1 MFGASMSEVKNY
13 FPLVVNTDARQAEVD
28 LNSVMPITPSTI
40 TGSIIKRKV
49 NATPLNLESNAF
61 DVLLNHVSDMEHW
74 AAFAEFT
81 RDNNTLIGDKD
92 FMNRVKNSR
101 DLRFGDGVAIWN
113 NFVETARIATG
124 NYRAKKDEWANVMKG
139 VSSAKITFG
148 YYTALKQ
155 FLSSP
160 ALWLEAGAASIIKAT
175 VNPLGSWRWAIE
187 NLPGFEE
194 RWKGRTA
201 GNERLADSDS
211 DWSIW
216 DNRVVKAA
224 REVGMTPNAFIDAV
238 VVSTG
243 ARAVYDSRKRF
254 YKALG
259 LSQEEQHKRALKDAA
274 VAYNET
280 QQSAQGAYLSILQKE
295 GGFKAMVMTLYR
307 NSQMAYSRK
316 VTGSM
321 AELYK
326 KAVRWKDILDA
337 EEEKYLEMGLY
348 EEDAKKEA
356 NKALLKSAGKDVAT
370 LVMFGYVLN
379 MVWYLGE
386 QLPYLLF
393 GDDEEEKEKIM
404 DTALKIGATGMF
416 EGFALGNVAKDLYV
430 KGVTGNRYSS
440 DLLTTPFAS
449 DAEKIINRFAND
461 GTLAGMSQLLILGAE
476 TATGISPQRLIDDV
490 AAVIDFCNGDLDK
503 ATEVTLLTT
512 RLAKVPQ
519 SQIDKLYLEEALG
532 GDVVALAERYA
543 EYKRLKDYPLN
554 IGDDKILKKYAER
567 FKKAHNED
575 LKEIVRDENAY
586 EGYFSN
592 VSPEEKVKLAGY
604 RGEYLEELTGKKAE
618 EVLTG
623 RELIY
628 YTLYGR
634 KEQNLVYSAMTTP
647 DDVDDEICIEMMMS
661 ELQPIQDEYMKVE
674 DWKAYKKLHE
684 KELDMYNTLKIKEQ
698 FISNNKKAMKEDP
711 EKADEYMDN
720 IRRFRAEAI
729 DLINNYNE

>member
-1 MFGASMSEVKNY
+1 
-13 FPLVVNTDARQAEVD
+13 
-28 LNSVMPITPSTI
+28 
-40 TGSIIKRKV
+40 
-49 NATPLNLESNAF
+49 
-61 DVLLNHVSDMEHW
+61 
-74 AAFAEFT
+74 
-81 RDNNTLIGDKD
+81 
-92 FMNRVKNSR
+92 
-101 DLRFGDGVAIWN
+101 
-113 NFVETARIATG
+113 
-124 NYRAKKDEWANVMKG
+124 
-139 VSSAKITFG
+139 
-148 YYTALKQ
+148 
-155 FLSSP
+155 
-160 ALWLEAGAASIIKAT
+160 
-175 VNPLGSWRWAIE
+175 
-187 NLPGFEE
+187 
-194 RWKGRTA
+194 
-201 GNERLADSDS
+201 
-211 DWSIW
+211 
-216 DNRVVKAA
+216 
-224 REVGMTPNAFIDAV
+224 
-238 VVSTG
+238 
-243 ARAVYDSRKRF
+243 
-254 YKALG
+254 
-259 LSQEEQHKRALKDAA
+259 
-274 VAYNET
+274 
-280 QQSAQGAYLSILQKE
+280 
-295 GGFKAMVMTLYR
+295 
-307 NSQMAYSRK
+307 
-316 VTGSM
+316 
-321 AELYK
+321 
-326 KAVRWKDILDA
+326 
-337 EEEKYLEMGLY
+337 
-348 EEDAKKEA
+348 
-356 NKALLKSAGKDVAT
+356 
-370 LVMFGYVLN
+370 

-661 ELQPIQDEYMKVE
+661 ELKPILDNYPDGRASVEYGE
-674 DWKAYKKLHE
+674 RYS
-684 KELDMYNTLKIKEQ
+684 KELNLLGALKKIERAVSQYKSDM
-698 FISNNKKAMKEDP
+698 KKNDNY
-711 EKADEYMDN
+711 ADEYMTE
-720 IRRFRAEAI
+720 IRKLRAEAI
-729 DLINNYNE
+729 ELINRYYNE